1 MLMKWRGANRWGTLS
16 TPKSTSA
23 SVSKS
28 MRANKSSGTR
38 PELLLSRL
46 LRKKISKNDLPGKPD
61 FVFPRKKMVV
71 FLHGCFW
78 HRCPRCAFA
87 LPKRN
92 RKFWATKFER
102 NRARDRLV
110 KRELESMGW
119 RVIEVWEHELN
130 QDPKRVKEKILQH

>member
-1 MLMKWRGANRWGTLS
+1 MSQTARVS
-16 TPKSTSA
+16 TPRSTSA

-61 FVFPRKKMVV
+61 FVFARKKMVV

-78 HRCPRCAFA
+78 HRCPRCAFD

-92 RKFWATKFER
+92 REFWATKFER
-102 NRARDRLV
+102 NRTRDRLV

-119 RVIEVWEHELN
+119 RVIEVWEHELKR
-130 QDPKRVKEKILQH
+130 DPMRVKEKILQH